1 MEGERAGDTCWSL
14 IQRAAGGET
23 QARSTFS
30 RSYLPLVRAF
40 LVQRW
45 RGSSLASEVDDA
57 VQEVFVDCFRPRGPL
72 ERADAAGG
80 DFRGF
85 LFGVVRNVAL
95 RFEERGRAARARG
108 ALELPDDLAD
118 GAVGVSRVFDREW
131 ALALMREAAAEM
143 GQRAEDDAARL
154 RVELLRLRFGSDV
167 PVRDI
172 AERWSMDPDAVHRA
186 YARARDE
193 FRACLRRV
201 VAFHSVRS
209 EAELDDECR
218 RLLALLSPD
227 A

>member
-1 MEGERAGDTCWSL
+1 MGAERGGDTCWSL
-14 IQRAAGGET
+14 IQRAADGDAT
-23 QARSTFS
+23 ARSSFG

-45 RGSSLASEVDDA
+45 RGTPLVHEVDDA
-57 VQEVFVDCFRPRGPL
+57 VQEAFVDCFRPGGPL
-72 ERADAAGG
+72 TRAEAASG

-85 LFGVVRNVAL
+85 LFGVVRHVAL
-95 RFEERGRAARARG
+95 RFEERGRAAHARAS
-108 ALELPDDLAD
+108 LELPEDLAD
-118 GAVGVSRVFDREW
+118 DAIGVSRVFDRQW
-131 ALALMREAAAEM
+131 ALTLMREAAAEM
-143 GQRAEDDAARL
+143 SREASDDAARL

-167 PVRDI
+167 PVREI
-172 AERWSMDPDAVHRA
+172 AERWGMDADAVHRA

-201 VAFHSVRS
+201 VAFHSVRT